1 MDVSEAQPSCP
12 VVADAGIQPRPGAS
26 VGEDTLGLGRKS
38 DDDGSGEVAL
48 ILKSLGARGLSKL
61 AWGPDVSQLPG

>member
-38 DDDGSGEVAL
+38 DDDWG
-48 ILKSLGARGLSKL
+48 RGVGVSPLSPSP
-61 AWGPDVSQLPG
+61 WGPEG